1 MYLWDA
7 NILRAFGQGHATLR
21 SYLLRV
27 PWSEIARAP
36 IGARDLHLKTLQAG
50 KR

>member
-21 SYLLRV
+21 PYLLRV
-27 PWSEIARAP
+27 PWSEIA
-36 IGARDLHLKTLQAG
+36 LHRSSSPKCSVAV
-50 KR
+50 